1 MKLLATSCIVLTSI
15 VTVNPDQKILSK
27 DFYDRISDCFE
38 DSGRAEIKR
47 AKNAEK
53 KDISLKVE
61 KIFPLKSPLRIANA
75 EISFDDDI
83 IIVFGIVKDKE
94 EKGKFWISYPGHFEI
109 MNDVLKNRLEKLIM
123 SEFKKNIKKAD
134 RKKK

>member
-1 MKLLATSCIVLTSI
+1 MNCF
-15 VTVNPDQKILSK
+15 K
-27 DFYDRISDCFE
+27 DSDCL
-38 DSGRAEIKR
+38 EIKR
-47 AKNAEK
+47 AKKPEK
-53 KDISLKVE
+53 KDISLKAE

-109 MNDVLKNRLEKLIM
+109 SDDILKNRLEKLIM
-123 SEFKKNIKKAD
+123 TEFKKNIEKYN